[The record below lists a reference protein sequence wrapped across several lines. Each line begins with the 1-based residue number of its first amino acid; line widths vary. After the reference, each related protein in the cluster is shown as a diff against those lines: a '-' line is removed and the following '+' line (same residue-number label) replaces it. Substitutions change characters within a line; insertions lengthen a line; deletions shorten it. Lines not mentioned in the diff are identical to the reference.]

1 MHLILHQVGMI
12 TISQIKIVIQ
22 NVMIRMSTN
31 QLMTLIDYIDHMHF
45 VVTFIHEL
53 NPTYYA
59 SIMLDA
65 FNNLLCSKLCWHNR
79 PGPTT

>member
-1 MHLILHQVGMI
+1 
-12 TISQIKIVIQ
+12 
-22 NVMIRMSTN
+22 
-31 QLMTLIDYIDHMHF
+31 MHF

-65 FNNLLCSKLCWHNR
+65 FNNLLCLKLCCHNR
-79 PGPTT
+79 PGPIGYLNAISSFKIAKDGLKPSS

>member
-1 MHLILHQVGMI
+1 
-12 TISQIKIVIQ
+12 
-22 NVMIRMSTN
+22 MSTN
-31 QLMTLIDYIDHMHF
+31 RLIMTLIDCIDHF

-59 SIMLDA
+59 SIMLHT

-79 PGPTT
+79 LGPSHIHIQFYYFN